1 MVDTKATNSLQK
13 NQANKAK
20 NERLNFIRYAMILIF
35 VTDLVIFIHSC
46 SHLLDGIVTS
56 ILPDLTE
63 MTNHVLGANLKHA
76 INPIY
81 AFLSS

>member
-1 MVDTKATNSLQK
+1 
-13 NQANKAK
+13 
-20 NERLNFIRYAMILIF
+20 MIIFF
-35 VTDLVIFIHSC
+35 VTDFVIFIHS
-46 SHLLDGIVTS
+46 SIHLLGGIVTS

-81 AFLSS
+81 VFLSS